1 MPVWSRADEP
11 LGPGG
16 VTTLIGSEIDE
27 LDTFVARVL
36 PRTVLALAV
45 PALLL
50 AWIGHLDRLEPPWP
64 ARPVLLLGEP
74 TRHLDA
80 ATADA
85 VLHAVF
91 TTSAR
96 TC

>member
-27 LDTFVARVL
+27 VDPFVARVL

-50 AWIGHLDRLEPPWP
+50 AGIGHLDRLSRPGRRDAGHRAGPGRAGRGGHRGRGPVPESAACWP
-64 ARPVLLLGEP
+64 
-74 TRHLDA
+74 
-80 ATADA
+80 
-85 VLHAVF
+85 
-91 TTSAR
+91 
-96 TC
+96 